1 MSQTLKIE
9 VECESCDGTGLYRG
23 MAEPPGVAV
32 ICLNCRGS
40 GCAKLVFKS
49 FYGLKKR
56 RDVKTVQRSRGSTL
70 ASGIGPG
77 GRSITYA
84 EFLAGKRP

>member
-23 MAEPPGVAV
+23 MCEPPGAV
-32 ICLNCRGS
+32 VCM
-40 GCAKLVFKS
+40 GCDGTGCQKLVFKS

-56 RDVKTVQRSRGSTL
+56 RDVKTVQRSQGTF
-70 ASGIGPG
+70 IGTGVGPV
-77 GRSITYA
+77 GRSITYGQ
-84 EFLAGKRP
+84 FLEGRRP

>member
-32 ICLNCRGS
+32 VCLNCDGT
-40 GCAKLVFKS
+40 GCVKLTFKS
-49 FYGLKKR
+49 FHGLKKR
-56 RDVKTVQRSRGSTL
+56 RDVKTVQRSRGSF
-70 ASGIGPG
+70 IGTGVGPA
-77 GRSITYA
+77 GRSITYGQ
-84 EFLAGKRP
+84 FLEGRRP